1 MMEQQTNRQY
11 FNDAQLYMLN
21 MDCRDEVVVAGR
33 GLGKG
38 AIQARRLQSCFQGM
52 PGSMGGFVA
61 PSVKRCLT
69 NILPS
74 MLIHWSVGA
83 SNVIFI
89 MLLERSLGKSFI
101 GKVLYLH
108 LQIGRILFLSIMGLY
123 ATLSVRIVVARRTL
137 CRLTTSLLTRRNS

>member
-1 MMEQQTNRQY
+1 MDQQINKQY

-61 PSVKRCLT
+61 PSTC
-69 NILPS
+69 
-74 MLIHWSVGA
+74 W
-83 SNVIFI
+83 
-89 MLLERSLGKSFI
+89 
-101 GKVLYLH
+101 
-108 LQIGRILFLSIMGLY
+108 
-123 ATLSVRIVVARRTL
+123 
-137 CRLTTSLLTRRNS
+137 RN